1 MGKTRYPSPLNY
13 SGQNIVPCVC
23 KQCGRRFPSK
33 NKRRKH
39 TCAREDYT
47 RIVGQQFGA
56 YLDSQEEGVSHDF

>member
-23 KQCGRRFPSK
+23 KQCGRKFPSK

-39 TCAREDYT
+39 VC
-47 RIVGQQFGA
+47 
-56 YLDSQEEGVSHDF
+56 EGVEVKCYTAQWS